1 MSLVFYQF
9 IQSVSLVGAL
19 NLLTSKVIIDM
30 YVLIAILFD
39 VLDFLVGLSSSLSL
53 FFSCYLM
60 TNFSVVFQFLFFL
73 LYMYLM

>member
-39 VLDFLVGLSSSLSL
+39 VLDFLVDLSSSLSL
-53 FFSCYLM
+53 FSSCYLM
-60 TNFSVVFQFLFFL
+60 TNFSVVFQFLFFFCICI
-73 LYMYLM
+73 